1 MVFCCTRPPT
11 GFSPCAAAPIAAIGK
26 PFRKALAP
34 RSAQRALAVVSRL
47 FKDLAKAGYLAANPM
62 SVGHPAATSIT
73 LDTHRAL
80 DSQDQALVAQRL
92 AQLGNTA
99 SARRLRALLLLLFG
113 CGLRISEIPASWEA
127 VSSKPRKHQEDLHLL
142 RVIGKGQKERFIPLR
157 PEVLQALRAHQ
168 QDYPGPPAPANQR
181 PLIFSLADNKTMV
194 LNKNYAAGKA
204 LSSAGVHALVKRFF
218 KQLARRLPDDEQRTD
233 FLAVTA
239 HWLRHSFA
247 HAALEAS
254 GNDLSTVQQLLGH
267 ASVQTTAIYTKA
279 DYRQRSQAIEAMQ
292 SALFA
297 SAVGH

>member
-1 MVFCCTRPPT
+1 
-11 GFSPCAAAPIAAIGK
+11 
-26 PFRKALAP
+26 
-34 RSAQRALAVVSRL
+34 
-47 FKDLAKAGYLAANPM
+47 
-62 SVGHPAATSIT
+62 
-73 LDTHRAL
+73 
-80 DSQDQALVAQRL
+80 
-92 AQLGNTA
+92 
-99 SARRLRALLLLLFG
+99 
-113 CGLRISEIPASWEA
+113 
-127 VSSKPRKHQEDLHLL
+127 
-142 RVIGKGQKERFIPLR
+142 
-157 PEVLQALRAHQ
+157 LQALRAHQ